1 MAGIPT
7 ESPLVL
13 RESLGSSH
21 NRLTSAEDYEEALLS
36 GYPPVG
42 LVDAKNVYHAE
53 QKGHR
58 LPRPERRGLRS
69 PWGQA
74 CSSANRSTDPHY
86 WRAWPLAPSETLRS
100 ILVNAWAW
108 FVLRKTWR
116 YYRATRYAFPTA
128 SAILF
133 SLARTFGARPH
144 SGGSPVTKQFRL
156 RASSGLRA
164 S

>member
-1 MAGIPT
+1 MAGIPA

-13 RESLGSSH
+13 RGISGFLPQPPYFSGGL
-21 NRLTSAEDYEEALLS
+21 RRGFTFGLSARRSFGREVCIPCRTER
-36 GYPPVG
+36 
-42 LVDAKNVYHAE
+42 
-53 QKGHR
+53 HR

-86 WRAWPLAPSETLRS
+86 WRAGPLAQSENLRS
-100 ILVNAWAW
+100 VLVIAW

-116 YYRATRYAFPTA
+116 YYRAIRYAFETA

-144 SGGSPVTKQFRL
+144 SCGSPVTKQFRL